1 MQTRAPRTRPIGR
14 RAVLRGAASLSLAL
28 PLRAAAVSL
37 SLARPLRASA
47 QEPDPAQGRPQQHDR
62 FVFALGS
69 RAGEV
74 VAPDDVVLGEPQ
86 LFAYPMDPTTAVVRD
101 GSRLSQVMLVR
112 LDPSDLTDETLA
124 RAADGI
130 VAYSGVCSHTGCDV
144 TEWLSGPRML
154 LCPCHDS
161 EFDPADAARVDIGPA
176 PRRLAALPLDIV
188 DGALVAAGSFLGR
201 VGAAEQ

>member
-1 MQTRAPRTRPIGR
+1 MRTRTPRARAIGR
-14 RAVLRGAASLSLAL
+14 RAVLRGAVGLSLAL
-28 PLRAAAVSL
+28 PLRAGG
-37 SLARPLRASA
+37 
-47 QEPDPAQGRPQQHDR
+47 QEPDPTQTRPQPHDR
-62 FVFALGS
+62 FVFALGT
-69 RAGEV
+69 RAGDLI
-74 VAPDDVVLGEPQ
+74 APGDVILGEPQ
-86 LFAYPMDPTTAVVRD
+86 LFAYPMDPATSVVRD
-101 GSRLSQVMLVR
+101 GSRLNQVMLVR
-112 LDPSDLTDETLA
+112 LDPSDLTDETRA

-144 TEWLSGPRML
+144 AEWLHGPRML

-188 DGALVAAGSFLGR
+188 DSMLVAAGSFIGR

>member
-1 MQTRAPRTRPIGR
+1 MHSPRAHPIGR

-28 PLRAAAVSL
+28 PLRAV
-37 SLARPLRASA
+37 A
-47 QEPDPAQGRPQQHDR
+47 QEPDPRQTRPQLHDR
-62 FVFALGS
+62 FVFALGA
-69 RAGEV
+69 RAGDV
-74 VAPDDVVLGEPQ
+74 IAPGDVVLGEPQ
-86 LFAYPMDPTTAVVRD
+86 LFVYPMDPATAVVRD
-101 GSRLSQVMLVR
+101 GSRLNQVMLIR
-112 LDPSDLTDETLA
+112 LAPSALTDETRA

-144 TEWLSGPRML
+144 TEWLHGSRML

-176 PRRLAALPLDIV
+176 RRRLAALPLDIV
-188 DGALVAAGSFLGR
+188 DGVLVAAGSFVGR